1 MIRYDKI
8 WVKIGWPISNGKK
21 SLPRIVGCVSFQ
33 GFGPGAPQKSILV
46 FSLIPSK
53 QSPSPIIPSL
63 ISPINLPK
71 SHPSSHQAIKPSSHR
86 QVRLRLQLRCPG
98 AAAVLPRLGGLR
110 TRPGAPALAAEWC
123 SRTGMVGWWG
133 GGMAI
138 EIRRVYVN
146 FHWFILMY
154 RKYVRKWLVDIF
166 EYIWYWYEMN
176 GC

>member
-1 MIRYDKI
+1 MRQFSGIWTRSTSKI
-8 WVKIGWPISNGKK
+8 HSCLLPNPLQAISK
-21 SLPRIVGCVSFQ
+21 PHH
-33 GFGPGAPQKSILV
+33 
-46 FSLIPSK
+46 
-53 QSPSPIIPSL
+53 PIIPSL